1 MSSFHDSYNQ
11 LGHRHGP
18 PDGGQGPPDRRWPCA
33 PVKSINIA
41 LLTEGGLCY
50 GEIYKH
56 CPPDRR
62 CPVLR

>member
-41 LLTEGGLCY
+41 LLTEGGL
-50 GEIYKH
+50 
-56 CPPDRR
+56 
-62 CPVLR
+62 VLR